1 MTGVEGYIESAASG
15 IVAGINAAH
24 YLLGK
29 DPVIFPSATATGALG
44 HYIATYA
51 GKNFQPMNINFGII
65 DSLDERERN
74 KRERY
79 RKISERALSMMKG
92 IADRL

>member
-1 MTGVEGYIESAASG
+1 
-15 IVAGINAAH
+15 
-24 YLLGK
+24 
-29 DPVIFPSATATGALG
+29 
-44 HYIATYA
+44 
-51 GKNFQPMNINFGII
+51 MNINFGII